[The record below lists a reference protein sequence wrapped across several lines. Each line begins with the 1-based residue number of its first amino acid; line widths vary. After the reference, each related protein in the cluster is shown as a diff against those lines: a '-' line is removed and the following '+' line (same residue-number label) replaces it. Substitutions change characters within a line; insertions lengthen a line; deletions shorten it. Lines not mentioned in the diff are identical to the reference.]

1 MKIMITGTDRRSC
14 VIEET
19 LKEKLNCEIY
29 RYDGTVY
36 EDTSVIILPT
46 PVTSDGVNLNFT
58 DAKDKNIET
67 LLSGAD
73 ENTLIIGAGFNHSKV
88 YDLCTRDDFSIEN
101 AIPTAEGAVAIAI
114 ENTQTTLF
122 DSNILVTGFGRIARI
137 LLDRLRSFR
146 ANLTVAARKSGN
158 LAEIE
163 ALGMNRLKISE
174 IEDNI
179 QNFDIVFNTVP
190 YCVFDSNVISHA
202 LPHTLF
208 IELASRQAGFDT
220 DSINKLPY
228 YVNAPGLPG
237 KVAPISAGKIM
248 AKTIITLLSEN
259 NLY

>member
-1 MKIMITGTDRRSC
+1 MKIMLTGTDRRSC

-29 RYDGTVY
+29 RYNGTVY

-58 DAKDKNIET
+58 EAEDKSIKT
-67 LLSGAD
+67 LLAGAD
-73 ENTLIIGAGFNHSKV
+73 ENTLIIGAGFNHSRV
-88 YDLCTRDDFSIEN
+88 YDLCSRDDFSIEN

-114 ENTQTTLF
+114 ENTGTMLF
-122 DSNILVTGFGRIARI
+122 DSNILISGFGRVSRI

-158 LAEIE
+158 LAEIR
-163 ALGMNRLKISE
+163 ALGMNAINISD
-174 IEDNI
+174 IKAHI
-179 QNFDIVFNTVP
+179 KNFDIVFNTIP
-190 YCVFDSNVISHA
+190 FCIFDSETLSDA
-202 LPHTLF
+202 SPDTLF
-208 IELASRQAGFDT
+208 IELASRQAGFDK
-220 DSINKLPY
+220 SALNNLPY
-228 YVNAPGLPG
+228 FVNAPGLPG

-259 NLY
+259 NLL